1 MNRMQNPT
9 ETAQLSR
16 LIQQKHGL
24 LVQLRDLA
32 RKQLSLVDAGD
43 MTALLRLLATKQN
56 LLAEVQQVEQELD
69 PFRQQEPE
77 SRVWRD
83 PSVRQRTAL
92 LADECTGLLQNTF
105 DLETQAESALSS
117 HCDATAKRVQ
127 TATCATH
134 DRHAYVLKSTTRTSS
149 IDLCSE

>member
-1 MNRMQNPT
+1 MQNPT

-56 LLAEVQQVEQELD
+56 LL
-69 PFRQQEPE
+69 
-77 SRVWRD
+77 WN
-83 PSVRQRTAL
+83 
-92 LADECTGLLQNTF
+92 C
-105 DLETQAESALSS
+105 
-117 HCDATAKRVQ
+117 
-127 TATCATH
+127 
-134 DRHAYVLKSTTRTSS
+134 
-149 IDLCSE
+149 